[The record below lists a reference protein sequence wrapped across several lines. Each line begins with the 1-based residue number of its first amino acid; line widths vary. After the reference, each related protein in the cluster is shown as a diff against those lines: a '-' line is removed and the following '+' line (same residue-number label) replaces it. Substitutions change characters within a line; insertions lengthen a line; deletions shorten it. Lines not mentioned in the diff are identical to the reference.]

1 MNKKS
6 KKLASILLLGAL
18 STSLLAGCSDNKD
31 QQNQQQSDQKQG
43 EEQKQLEKLTVGA
56 SPAPHKEIL
65 DACTDLLAEK
75 GYELVVVE
83 FSDYIQP
90 NKSLDSGD
98 LDANFFQ
105 HKPYLDNF
113 NAENNTELV
122 SAGAVHY
129 EPMGIFGGKTTS
141 LEEIPDG
148 ATVAI
153 PNDNTNGGRALLLLQ
168 DAGLITLD
176 PEAGF
181 TATALDIVDN
191 PKNLQFTDQDAAY
204 LPRVLSEVDLAVING
219 NYAIQAGV
227 SLDQALKTEDSQSE
241 AAQTYANIIAVRKD
255 DVDSDKTKALVEVLQ
270 SDTIKKFITDNY
282 AGAVLPM

>member
-1 MNKKS
+1 M
-6 KKLASILLLGAL
+6 
-18 STSLLAGCSDNKD
+18 
-31 QQNQQQSDQKQG
+31 
-43 EEQKQLEKLTVGA
+43 V
-56 SPAPHKEIL
+56 
-65 DACTDLLAEK
+65 
-75 GYELVVVE
+75 
-83 FSDYIQP
+83 
-90 NKSLDSGD
+90 
-98 LDANFFQ
+98 
-105 HKPYLDNF
+105 
-113 NAENNTELV
+113 
-122 SAGAVHY
+122 
-129 EPMGIFGGKTTS
+129 IFGGKTTS